1 MCVIPF
7 AKCLEWG
14 LKFSV
19 ELNMSILSSKVF
31 ISGKF
36 QSSSTDFTHKVGTL
50 QQKGLFATS
59 GSTLELAF
67 VRNSFQASLPLVVH
81 KK

>member
-1 MCVIPF
+1 MLLSWIP
-7 AKCLEWG
+7 A
-14 LKFSV
+14 
-19 ELNMSILSSKVF
+19 SKEFFPIVL
-31 ISGKF
+31 SGKF
-36 QSSSTDFTHKVGTL
+36 QSSSIDFPHKEGTL